1 MSKEVTFQD
10 ITGEPVSGRFDVSDG
25 LITVT
30 LSDRTKTT
38 ADIEESMP
46 NPETLA
52 KMLMLKMHR
61 ANRPDINS
69 EGLREEGGAPA
80 VCRQNISDI
89 WFGNLREYLA
99 HLV

>member
-10 ITGEPVSGRFDVSDG
+10 ITDELVSGRFDVSDG

-30 LSDRTKTT
+30 LSDGTKTT

-46 NPETLA
+46 NPETPA

-69 EGLREEGGAPA
+69 EGLREEEAERRLC
-80 VCRQNISDI
+80 VVRTFRT
-89 WFGNLREYLA
+89 FGLA
-99 HLV
+99 I